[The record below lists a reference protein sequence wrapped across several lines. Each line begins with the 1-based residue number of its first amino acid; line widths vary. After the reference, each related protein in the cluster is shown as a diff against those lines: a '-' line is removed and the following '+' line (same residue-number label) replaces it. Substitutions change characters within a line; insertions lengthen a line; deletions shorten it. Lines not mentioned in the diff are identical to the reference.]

1 MPSRKKLK
9 DKGKGKQKKEM
20 RQLANA
26 TAAEII
32 RGIHDGKQAATLA
45 LMRQMTA
52 AIERGEDQFDL
63 YESAGIIEAMLKTL
77 KRCNESLASVFGAG
91 AQDHPPWMIPPPV
104 FCLSTLLTGAT
115 QSHNR
120 QEVCREIAEGISP
133 VMKCMVHERRVFFQ
147 STETWFDCESMYLS
161 VIYCHSLSWH

>member
-1 MPSRKKLK
+1 MPLRKKLK

-52 AIERGEDQFDL
+52 AIERGED
-63 YESAGIIEAMLKTL
+63 
-77 KRCNESLASVFGAG
+77 
-91 AQDHPPWMIPPPV
+91 
-104 FCLSTLLTGAT
+104 
-115 QSHNR
+115 
-120 QEVCREIAEGISP
+120 
-133 VMKCMVHERRVFFQ
+133 
-147 STETWFDCESMYLS
+147 
-161 VIYCHSLSWH
+161 

>member
-32 RGIHDGKQAATLA
+32 RGIHDGKPAATSA
-45 LMRQMTA
+45 LMRHMTA
-52 AIERGEDQFDL
+52 SERAEDPFDL
-63 YESAGIIEAMLKTL
+63 YERAGIIEAMLKTL
-77 KRCNESLASVFGAG
+77 KRCDESLASVFGG
-91 AQDHPPWMIPPPV
+91 AQDPV
-104 FCLSTLLTGAT
+104 NLTAFCLSTLFMGTT
-115 QSHNR
+115 QSQNR

-133 VMKCMVHERRVFFQ
+133 VIKCMVNERRVFFQ
-147 STETWFDCESMYLS
+147 STETWFESES
-161 VIYCHSLSWH
+161 QCI